1 MSYKLTIFVI
11 VKQSLFILCGL
22 NRKVSELGQGGE
34 LQGPVQG
41 GHLAR

>member
-1 MSYKLTIFVI
+1 MSYKLTIFVMYNN
-11 VKQSLFILCGL
+11 LFILCGL